1 MEDPLGAPPV
11 CARDRAFAALLLSL
25 ALLYG
30 ALPGVRGAH
39 AGCEFPSESVALDSL
54 TSVVSC
60 DPENLAGPP
69 LRGPVRLLFGQR
81 LDLNRASARTLEV
94 LPGIGPRRA
103 AAIVDA
109 RSKRLFERVS
119 DLRRISGIGPRTIAG
134 LAGRVQVEP
143 VGRSADR

>member
-1 MEDPLGAPPV
+1 MEDPSGAPPAS
-11 CARDRAFAALLLSL
+11 ARDRASAALLLSL

-30 ALPGVRGAH
+30 ALPDVPVLH

-60 DPENLAGPP
+60 DPNTLAGPA
-69 LRGPVRLLFGQR
+69 LRGPVRLLFGQS
-81 LDLNRASARTLEV
+81 LDLNHASARTLEV
-94 LPGIGPRRA
+94 LPGIGPKRA
-103 AAIVDA
+103 AAIVEA
-109 RSKRLFERVS
+109 RSGRPFERVS

-143 VGRSADR
+143 LSRSADR